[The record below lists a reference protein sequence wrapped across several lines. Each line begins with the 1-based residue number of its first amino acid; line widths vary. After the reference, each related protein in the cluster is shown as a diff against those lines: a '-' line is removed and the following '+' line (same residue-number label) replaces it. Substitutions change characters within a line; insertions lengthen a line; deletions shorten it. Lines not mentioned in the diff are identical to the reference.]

1 MELQR
6 TKDLTCAVIQYGHLR
21 MDRSILEDVI
31 NKFYKLGS
39 IRNTCITDVFD
50 NKMGQ
55 RKDPQRTPDNTSNG
69 CKETPFSTMVCIPA
83 LRYLFCPVQNIGI
96 DTSCCKLSLY

>member
-6 TKDLTCAVIQYGHLR
+6 TKVLTHAVIQYGHLR

-31 NKFYKLGS
+31 DKFYKLGS
-39 IRNTCITDVFD
+39 IRNTCIIDVFD

-55 RKDPQRTPDNTSNG
+55 RKDPQRTPDNTSITAAKKPRLAAHHG
-69 CKETPFSTMVCIPA
+69 LHSTTKVPF
-83 LRYLFCPVQNIGI
+83 
-96 DTSCCKLSLY
+96 LSSSEYRD